1 MLWTH
6 VIKAFSEKL
15 NDAGTKIDINLKNH
29 QIWGCPVYFL
39 DAILQVN
46 IAGLTNLEPQSH
58 VGMYFGHPPFHAV
71 SVALDINPSTFHFSP
86 QFHVMFDDEFSTVP
100 FMREGTIPTNWTD
113 LVQRRSQSCAP
124 YSICINDA
132 CFTSDIEEYP
142 SETPS
147 HESIIAQDNNNN
159 TLTLLQYIPHL
170 QEIPARK
177 GVPVSEVI
185 KRQYY

>member
-1 MLWTH
+1 M
-6 VIKAFSEKL
+6 V
-15 NDAGTKIDINLKNH
+15 
-29 QIWGCPVYFL
+29 
-39 DAILQVN
+39 
-46 IAGLTNLEPQSH
+46 
-58 VGMYFGHPPFHAV
+58 
-71 SVALDINPSTFHFSP
+71 
-86 QFHVMFDDEFSTVP
+86 FDDEFSTVP

-113 LVQRRSQSCAP
+113 LVQLRSQSCTP